1 MYLEREEL
9 IKRVF
14 PRLRRLCE
22 QRGVIWG
29 EVDLRWGVTET
40 EAAQGKVLGTCLAE
54 IRNCR
59 FFIGLLGE
67 RYGWVPD
74 RLPPELQE
82 QEPWLADPAL
92 SGCSVTELE
101 VRHGVLNQ
109 PPQAEY
115 ALFYFRSR
123 DYLKNLPAGSELA
136 DFQPEGADA
145 VRRLTA
151 LKERLRAAGFPSRRD
166 YAEPR
171 EVGEMILE
179 DFTTLL
185 DRLYPER
192 SLPDP
197 QEQEAAAHQAFAD
210 SLSRTYVGRQEDFDC
225 LDAHAAGIGAPLVVC
240 GGPGSGKSALL
251 ANWTRCRLDRATGS
265 LRLSRSV
272 WRRVLRSFR
281 PRERTPP
288 RGDLLLAHFVGA
300 TPSSTDV
307 GAMLRHVLA
316 ELKACL
322 SLALEIPEQP
332 TALRAAL
339 GNALS
344 LAAARGKVVLVLDG
358 LDRLEDRHQALELLW
373 LPRELPA
380 NVRLIVSAAGGR
392 PLQVLRERGWPM
404 LEVHPLRPGER
415 RHLVA
420 DYLAGHSKRLPN
432 EQVWRIAAAP
442 PAANPLY
449 LCTLLEEL
457 RVFGRHEGL
466 ADRIRHYL
474 AAATVGA
481 LQDRVL
487 ARLEEDY
494 DRDRRHL
501 VRDTM
506 TLLWAAR
513 RGLGESE
520 LAELLNAPGDPLP
533 SALWSPL
540 YLAAR
545 ALLVNRSGLLTF
557 FHEEARSAVARRY
570 LSEPDDQRAA
580 RRRLVAYFAGR
591 KWLPRQVEELPWQL
605 AALGDWA
612 ELAAVLADPSFLRRA
627 WDTSAHEVKSYW
639 AQVEGESPFRLRE
652 AYRAVLADPQA
663 CPEVVWPVA
672 LLLGDTGHVEE
683 ALALGRLVEEL
694 ARATGDRKRL
704 QDSLGV
710 QAVHWRRRGNLAE
723 AMRLLRAQEL
733 ICRDGRDRAALA
745 ANLGNQGVLLRDL
758 GEPDRALA
766 LHGEAEGICRD
777 LGDFLG
783 VAACLGNQGVILR
796 DRRDVEKA
804 MRLFREQETLCR
816 ENGDVAG
823 LHTSLGNQAAML
835 AAGGHFEEALRR
847 HQEEEDLCRR
857 LLDRAGL
864 QTCRANQALIL
875 AERGDYDRA
884 LELLDEKETIC
895 REDRN
900 EEGLAEALKQKA
912 YLFGVKLGQAPYAVP
927 LAEEAL
933 RLAAANDLV
942 RLAGEIEALLN
953 YLRSRAG

>member
-14 PRLRRLCE
+14 PRLRQLCE
-22 QRGVIWG
+22 QRGVLWG
-29 EVDLRWGVTET
+29 EVDLRWGVTEA
-40 EAAQGKVLGTCLAE
+40 EAAQGKVLGICLTE

-74 RLPPELQE
+74 QLAPELTE
-82 QEPWLADPAL
+82 QEAWLDDPAL
-92 SGCSVTELE
+92 KGCSVTELE
-101 VRHGVLNQ
+101 IRQGVLNQ
-109 PPQAEY
+109 PPQAEH

-123 DYLKNLPAGSELA
+123 DYLKNLPAGSDLA
-136 DFQPEGADA
+136 DFQPEGAEA
-145 VRRLTA
+145 LRRMTE
-151 LKERLRAAGFPSRRD
+151 LKEQLRAAGFSSRRD
-166 YAEPR
+166 YAQPR

-179 DFTTLL
+179 DFTALL
-185 DRLYPER
+185 DQLYPER

-210 SLSRTYVGRQEDFDC
+210 SLSRTYVGRQEDFDR
-225 LDAHAAGIGAPLVVC
+225 LDAHAAGRGPPLVVC
-240 GGPGSGKSALL
+240 GGIGSGKTALL
-251 ANWTRCRLDRATGS
+251 ANWIRCRLDQATGS
-265 LRLSRSV
+265 VRLARSV
-272 WRRVLRSFR
+272 WQRLLRSLR
-281 PRERTPP
+281 PREQTPL
-288 RGDLLLAHFVGA
+288 GGELLLAHFVGA
-300 TPSSTDV
+300 TPSSTDAV
-307 GAMLRHVLA
+307 GLLRHVLS
-316 ELKACL
+316 ELKARL
-322 SLALEIPEQP
+322 SLALEIPEQM

-339 GNALS
+339 GNALA

-373 LPRELPA
+373 LPHELPA

-392 PLQVLRERGWPM
+392 PLHVLRERGWPR

-420 DYLAGHSKRLPN
+420 DYLAGHSKRLSD
-432 EQVWRIAAAP
+432 EQVRRIAAAP
-442 PAANPLY
+442 PAGNPLY

-466 ADRIRHYL
+466 RDRIGHYL
-474 AAATVGA
+474 AATTVAA

-487 ARLEEDY
+487 ARLENDY
-494 DRDRRHL
+494 DRDRHHL

-520 LAELLNAPGDPLP
+520 LAELLKAPGDPLP

-545 ALLVNRSGLLTF
+545 ALLVNRSGLLSF
-557 FHEEARSAVARRY
+557 VHEEARSAVARRY
-570 LSEPDDQRAA
+570 LSERDDQRAV
-580 RRRLVAYFAGR
+580 RRRLVAYFTGR
-591 KWLPRQVEELPWQL
+591 TWSSRQLEELPWQL

-612 ELAAVLADPSFLRRA
+612 ELASVLAAPDFLRRA
-627 WDTSAHEVKSYW
+627 WDASAHEVKSYW
-639 AQVEGESPFRLRE
+639 AQIEGHSPFRLRE
-652 AYRAVLADPQA
+652 AYRAVLADPGA
-663 CPEVVWPVA
+663 WPEVVWPVT

-683 ALALGRLVEEL
+683 ALALGRLAEEQ
-694 ARATGDRKRL
+694 ARATGDRQRL

-723 AMRLLRAQEL
+723 ALRLLRAQEVL
-733 ICRDGRDRAALA
+733 CRERQDRAALA
-745 ANLGNQGVLLRDL
+745 VNLGNQGVFLRDL
-758 GEPDRALA
+758 GEPKGALG
-766 LHGEAEGICRD
+766 LHREAEGIYRD
-777 LGDFLG
+777 LGDFVG
-783 VAACLGNQGVILR
+783 VAACLGNQGVLLR
-796 DRRDVEKA
+796 DGRDPEGA
-804 MRLFREQETLCR
+804 LRLFREQETLCR
-816 ENGDVAG
+816 ENGDLAG
-823 LHTSLGNQAAML
+823 LHTSLGNQAAVL
-835 AAGGHFEEALRR
+835 AAGGRLEEALRR

-864 QTCRANQALIL
+864 QTCLANQALIL

-884 LELLDEKETIC
+884 LELLDEKEAIC

-900 EEGLAEALKQKA
+900 GEGLAEALKQKA
-912 YLFGVKLGQAPYAVP
+912 YLFGVKLGQAPYAAP

-933 RLAAANDLV
+933 HLAVTNGLV
-942 RLAGEIEALLN
+942 RLAGEIETLLN
-953 YLRSRAG
+953 YLRSRLG